1 MPYEIKPTMK
11 KIIDS
16 CKTLDQLDTCIQW
29 VNYIT
34 VLDEKEEV
42 IKYINS
48 LKNNFNNADYQMD

>member
-1 MPYEIKPTMK
+1 MK

-34 VLDEKEEV
+34 ILDEKEEV

-48 LKNNFNNADYQMD
+48 LKNNFNHADYQMD

>member
-1 MPYEIKPTMK
+1 MTYEIKPTMK

-16 CKTLDQLDTCIQW
+16 CKTIDQLNTCIEW

-42 IKYINS
+42 IKYINT
-48 LKNNFNNADYQMD
+48 LIKNFDHADYQMD